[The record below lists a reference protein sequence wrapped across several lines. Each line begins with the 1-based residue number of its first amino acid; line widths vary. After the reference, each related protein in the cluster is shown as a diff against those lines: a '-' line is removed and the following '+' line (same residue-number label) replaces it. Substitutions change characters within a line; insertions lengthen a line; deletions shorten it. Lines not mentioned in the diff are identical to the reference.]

1 MKRLAAILPLLLL
14 LAALFGCSSRTRVSA
29 RLDALDTLVSRPP
42 SGPPSAALY
51 DSVLQVLDTLMYD
64 VVGLGEDVEA
74 RWHLLYA
81 AAEDKAVR
89 PLLFDTHVRPAYDY
103 YRDATQDGTQGDSTL
118 LHRFAQSCFYMGVH
132 YYHSDSTVLMEQMM
146 HQSAD
151 VAKSCGDHYTAYL
164 ALNYLSWQIRLDNP
178 AEATRMAE
186 EALREF
192 NLSSHPDVYNEICLL
207 LNAGSVWIHASDKS
221 RALEHYEKA
230 LNCSLATP
238 DSLFY
243 GYILASM
250 ASYYDVTG
258 NPQTALSYMNEATR
272 HLLETDNSWN
282 LTFSQIYIHN
292 DVLEKAEELLN
303 HNEPCSFLDKFHW
316 LKFMQIVKIRQHDE
330 ESALQ
335 LNDSLTFY
343 SNRSYLDAL
352 AQKNA
357 YFQENLNKEKHLHLQ
372 QQRIERMKMIYVVSV
387 GGIILIVLFIWLRL
401 HYRHRMKMLEAAHL
415 RRQAE
420 LETQQQKLINRKNQE
435 KISLLKSQL
444 ERQSSIM
451 ENFKAADNTGSRMM
465 HISDE
470 DWQNLEVALDDTYQQ
485 FVTRLRQQFPKMN
498 EDGIRLCMLG
508 KLGLTTHQISN
519 IFSISPLSVT
529 KRKQRLKKDYL
540 SMINSDKTF
549 DEIIAN
555 M

>member
-1 MKRLAAILPLLLL
+1 MRTKAFISFLCIL
-14 LAALFGCSSRTRVSA
+14 LAVLTGCGERARVSA
-29 RLDALDTLVSRPP
+29 RLDALDSLLSLPP
-42 SGPPSAALY
+42 SIAEPSADF
-51 DSVLQVLDTLMYD
+51 DSILTQLDTLMYD
-64 VVGLGEDVEA
+64 VVGDDALEA
-74 RWHLLYA
+74 RWNLLYA
-81 AAEDKAVR
+81 MTEDKADR

-103 YRDATQDGTQGDSTL
+103 YRDATQDGTRGDSTL
-118 LHRFAQSCFYMGVH
+118 LHRFAQSCFYLGVH
-132 YYHSDSTVLMEQMM
+132 YYHSDSTALMEQMM
-146 HQSAD
+146 QKSAD

-164 ALNYLSWQIRLDNP
+164 ALNYLSWQIRLDSP
-178 AEATRMAE
+178 AEAIRMAE

-192 NLSSHPDVYNEICLL
+192 NLSSHQNVYNEICML
-207 LNAGSVWIHASDKS
+207 LNAGGVWIHASDKS

-250 ASYYDVTG
+250 ASYYDLTG

-282 LTFSQIYIHN
+282 LIFSQIYLHN
-292 DVLEKAEELLN
+292 DILDKAEVLLTRSN
-303 HNEPCSFLDKFHW
+303 PLSSIEKFHW
-316 LKFMQIVKIRQHDE
+316 LKFMQMVKIRQHDE
-330 ESALQ
+330 EGSLQ
-335 LNDSLTFY
+335 LNDSLSFY

-357 YFQENLNKEKHLHLQ
+357 YFQENLNKEKLLHLH
-372 QQRIERMKMIYVVSV
+372 QQRTERMKMIYVVSV
-387 GGIILIVLFIWLRL
+387 GVIFLIVTLILLWLR
-401 HYRHRMKMLEAAHL
+401 YRHRAKMLEAAHL
-415 RRQAE
+415 KRQAE
-420 LETQQQKLINRKNQE
+420 LETHQQKLINRKNLE
-435 KISLLKSQL
+435 KISLLKRQL

-451 ENFKAADNTGSRMM
+451 EHFKAVDDTGSRMM
-465 HISDE
+465 HMSND
-470 DWQNLEVALDDTYQQ
+470 DWQNLEVTLDDTYQQ

-508 KLGLTTHQISN
+508 KLGLTTRQISN

-529 KRKQRLKKDYL
+529 KRKQRLRKDYL
-540 SMINSDKTF
+540 SVIEDGKTF
-549 DEIIAN
+549 DEIIEN